1 MSRKRITAKL
11 VATGARAEAR
21 LSTPHL
27 ETTRL
32 IARRFNERYGD
43 GDGGAGRLKQLLT
56 EAVIELLRPL
66 RQRRAALG
74 DEQTYLDRGLDD
86 GNTRARQIAER
97 TLATVHDRLGM
108 TYANRR

>member
-32 IARRFNERYGD
+32 IARRFNERYG
-43 GDGGAGRLKQLLT
+43 GGAGRLKQLLT

-74 DEQTYLDRGLDD
+74 DEQTYLDRVLDD
-86 GNTRARQIAER
+86 GNARARQIAER